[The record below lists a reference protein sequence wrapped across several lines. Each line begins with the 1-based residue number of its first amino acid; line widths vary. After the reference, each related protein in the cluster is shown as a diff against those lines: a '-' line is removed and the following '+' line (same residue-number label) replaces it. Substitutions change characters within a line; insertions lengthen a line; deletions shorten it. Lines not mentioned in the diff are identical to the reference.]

1 MPMLCADHSSEVA
14 IGSADKSCDCPK
26 EDEVVAVVEEQAT
39 KPLEGGNETRRTV
52 AYKTD
57 MLATATLQRGQR
69 TSAPEAV
76 VPVDAEEVAT
86 TKRRRAKSEV
96 ARAAL
101 YRKKGE
107 ELLFPLIKSF
117 IVPWIECCIL

>member
-1 MPMLCADHSSEVA
+1 MA

-52 AYKTD
+52 AYRMD
-57 MLATATLQRGQR
+57 MLAPVTLQRSQR
-69 TSAPEAV
+69 PSAPEAV